1 MWKNRPKWYL
11 LGKVTVERLSS
22 MLDPKKE
29 DEDFKELSN
38 GLRGSIKTLIQ
49 TVDSINKNREELE
62 QQKQLIRSALTQGRY
77 DILEQERAKQLY
89 QNWNAGIQ
97 MVPLYPTDYV
107 PPMSQRRETVQLYPL
122 KRDWVQVAPPD
133 LFPNRRSA
141 YPLVGIA
148 GYRVRPLAPLETV
161 TLDQAVLSVAKSE
174 DDPTDTSNLSDQ
186 IAKSIQQI
194 NKRFQ
199 NNVANQYQRIHLA
212 QDVPVSP
219 PLTYIYDTTN

>member
-1 MWKNRPKWYL
+1 MSAKPAPSKEEKEWRK
-11 LGKVTVERLSS
+11 LSA
-22 MLDPKKE
+22 E
-29 DEDFKELSN
+29 W
-38 GLRGSIKTLIQ
+38 RGSIQTLIQ

-107 PPMSQRRETVQLYPL
+107 RPITPRRETVKLYPL
-122 KRDWVQVAPPD
+122 NRDWVQVAPPD
-133 LFPNRRSA
+133 LFPNRRSP

-161 TLDQAVLSVAKSE
+161 TLDEAVLSVAKNES
-174 DDPTDTSNLSDQ
+174 DPTDTSNLSDQ

-199 NNVANQYQRIHLA
+199 TNVANQYQRIHVA